1 MNIYLAITPKEAQQL
16 PSCPLKLAH
25 IAYAIDES
33 GLLSRSCL
41 SPQTQGGLLGL
52 SDRCRRPLK
61 HADALLR
68 TIVSE
73 CAAHQFDGVLADFET
88 ADLPDRVVFLD
99 RLGTILAQQ
108 KRKLYVPQLLPAPC
122 ANVLISTAISGG
134 SLQEMLQGAQNRYGA
149 ARIALDL
156 ERLMMDFPLPC
167 PGGRGRPMPL
177 NELQALQK
185 RRDISTFYS
194 RELAAQYFTYSQ
206 NGETH
211 FVLFDNAQTLKQK
224 LALGERLGIQTA
236 FVMYPEVKDLL
247 PELFR
252 IPKAN

>member
-16 PSCPLKLAH
+16 PSCPLPLAH

-33 GLLSRSCL
+33 GLLSRSAL
-41 SPQTQGGLLGL
+41 PPQTQGGLMGL
-52 SDRCRRPLK
+52 SDRCRKPLK
-61 HADALLR
+61 HSDALLR
-68 TIVSE
+68 AIVSE
-73 CAAHQFDGVLADFET
+73 CASHRFDGVLADFES

-99 RLGTILAQQ
+99 RLGSLLSQQ
-108 KRKLYVPQLLPAPC
+108 HRVLFAPQLLPAPS
-122 ANVLISTAISGG
+122 ARVLISTAISGG
-134 SLQEMLQGAQNRYGA
+134 SLQEMLQGVQNRYGA

-167 PGGRGRPMPL
+167 PNGHGRPMPL
-177 NELQALQK
+177 SELQALQK

-211 FVLFDNAQTLKQK
+211 FVLFDNAQTLRQK

-236 FVMYPEVKDLL
+236 FLMYPEVKDLL
-247 PELFR
+247 PELLR
-252 IPKAN
+252 TSKAN